1 MRFLSRGLVFVGLL
15 GAIGVLTS
23 SPASAAETSNSEF
36 VIIRPDDIVTDDL
49 YAGAIRVVVEG
60 RIEGDLVAFAAEE
73 VVIEGTVTGSVLAIA
88 PRVTIT
94 GEVGGSVRVSGNTLE
109 VDGTVDGDV
118 VAAVWTALLSSG
130 SIVGGDVLV
139 WAWRADAIGTIGQDL
154 TGTQRTLDLAGQIS
168 GDVDVSVSRL
178 TIVGPL
184 TVDGDLAYRS
194 AREAAGLE
202 DADVS
207 GAIVQKSPLAPNLRV
222 RALSLLGRFM
232 VVLFLTVAALT
243 AAYGWPQRTT
253 SAVAEVGRRPVRNW
267 LKGAGLLFAPLVLA
281 AVTGVLLGL
290 APAAAAF
297 PLLAVLVPVILAL
310 AGLSFALAL
319 VAGAPAVG
327 WLGGVLFRRLD
338 LYGAILAGSL
348 LVGMVWY
355 LPVVGWLVPVIVLP
369 LGLGAWMSQ
378 LTQSS
383 SESMSPDSSSSQSR

>member
-36 VIIRPDDIVTDDL
+36 VIIRPDDIVTEDL

-118 VAAVWTALLSSG
+118 VAAVWTALLSSE
-130 SIVGGDVLV
+130 SVVGGDVLV
-139 WAWRADAIGTIGQDL
+139 WAWRVDATGTIGQDL
-154 TGTQRTLDLAGQIS
+154 TGTQRTLNLAGEIS

-178 TIVGPL
+178 TIAGPL

-194 AREAAGLE
+194 AREAGGLE

-267 LKGAGLLFAPLVLA
+267 LKGAGLLFAPLVMVAL
-281 AVTGVLLGL
+281 TGVLLGL

-348 LVGMVWY
+348 LVGLVWY

-378 LTQSS
+378 LSQSS
-383 SESMSPDSSSSQSR
+383 SVSMSPDSSSSQSR

>member
-1 MRFLSRGLVFVGLL
+1 MRFLSRGLVVVGLF
-15 GAIGVLTS
+15 GAVGVLTS

-36 VIIRPDDIVTDDL
+36 VIIRPDDVVTDDL

-60 RIEGDLVAFAAEE
+60 RLEGDLVAFAAEE

-118 VAAVWTALLSSG
+118 VAAVWTAVLSPES
-130 SIVGGDVLV
+130 VVNGDVLV
-139 WAWRADAIGTIGQDL
+139 WGWRVDATGTIGQDL
-154 TGTQRTLDLAGQIS
+154 TGTQRTLNVAGEIS
-168 GDVDVSVSRL
+168 GDVDVSVSQL

-202 DADVS
+202 DADVA

-267 LKGAGLLFAPLVLA
+267 LKGAGLLFAPLAMA
-281 AVTGVLLGL
+281 ALTGVLLGL

-348 LVGMVWY
+348 LVGVLWY
-355 LPVVGWLVPVIVLP
+355 VPVIGWLVPVIVLP

-383 SESMSPDSSSSQSR
+383 SESMSTDSSSSHSR

>member
-1 MRFLSRGLVFVGLL
+1 MRFLSRGLFVVGLL
-15 GAIGVLTS
+15 GAVGVLTS

-36 VIIRPDDIVTDDL
+36 VIIRPDDVVTDDL

-60 RIEGDLVAFAAEE
+60 RLEGDLVAFAAEE

-118 VAAVWTALLSSG
+118 VAAVWTALLSSE
-130 SIVGGDVLV
+130 SVVGGDVLV
-139 WAWRADAIGTIGQDL
+139 WGWRVDATGTIGEDL
-154 TGTQRTLDLAGQIS
+154 TGTQRTLNVAGEIS

-194 AREAAGLE
+194 AREADGLE

-243 AAYGWPQRTT
+243 AAYGWPRRTT
-253 SAVAEVGRRPVRNW
+253 SAVAEVSRRPVRNW
-267 LKGAGLLFAPLVLA
+267 LKGAGLLFAPLVMVAL
-281 AVTGVLLGL
+281 TGVLLGL

-319 VAGAPAVG
+319 VAGAPVVG

-348 LVGMVWY
+348 LVGLVWY
-355 LPVVGWLVPVIVLP
+355 LPVVGWLVPVLVLP

-383 SESMSPDSSSSQSR
+383 SESTSTDSSSSHSR

>member
-118 VAAVWTALLSSG
+118 VAAVWTALLSSE

-154 TGTQRTLDLAGQIS
+154 TGTQRTLNLAGQIS

-194 AREAAGLE
+194 AREAGGLE

-267 LKGAGLLFAPLVLA
+267 LKGAGLLFAPLVLV

>member
-1 MRFLSRGLVFVGLL
+1 MRFLSRGLVVVGLF
-15 GAIGVLTS
+15 GAVGVLTS

-36 VIIRPDDIVTDDL
+36 VIIRPDDVVTDDL

-60 RIEGDLVAFAAEE
+60 RLEGDLVAFAAEE

-118 VAAVWTALLSSG
+118 VAAVWTAVLSPES
-130 SIVGGDVLV
+130 VVNGDVLV
-139 WAWRADAIGTIGQDL
+139 WGWRVDATGTIGQDL
-154 TGTQRTLDLAGQIS
+154 TGTQRTLNVAGEIS
-168 GDVDVSVSRL
+168 GDVDVSVSQL

-202 DADVS
+202 DADVA

-267 LKGAGLLFAPLVLA
+267 LKGAGLLFAPLAMA
-281 AVTGVLLGL
+281 ALTGVLLGL

-348 LVGMVWY
+348 LVGVLWY
-355 LPVVGWLVPVIVLP
+355 VPVIGWLVPVIVLP

-383 SESMSPDSSSSQSR
+383 SESISTDSSSSHSR

>member
-36 VIIRPDDIVTDDL
+36 VIIRPDDIVTEDL

-118 VAAVWTALLSSG
+118 VAAVWTALLSSE
-130 SIVGGDVLV
+130 SVVGGDVLV
-139 WAWRADAIGTIGQDL
+139 WAWRVDATGTIGQDL
-154 TGTQRTLDLAGQIS
+154 TGTQRTLNLAGEIS

-202 DADVS
+202 DAEVS

-267 LKGAGLLFAPLVLA
+267 LKGAGLLFAPLVLV

-327 WLGGVLFRRLD
+327 WLGGVIFRRLD

-348 LVGMVWY
+348 LVGLVWY

-383 SESMSPDSSSSQSR
+383 SESKSPDSSSSQSR

>member
-1 MRFLSRGLVFVGLL
+1 M
-15 GAIGVLTS
+15 
-23 SPASAAETSNSEF
+23 N
-36 VIIRPDDIVTDDL
+36 
-49 YAGAIRVVVEG
+49 
-60 RIEGDLVAFAAEE
+60 
-73 VVIEGTVTGSVLAIA
+73 
-88 PRVTIT
+88 
-94 GEVGGSVRVSGNTLE
+94 
-109 VDGTVDGDV
+109 
-118 VAAVWTALLSSG
+118 
-130 SIVGGDVLV
+130 
-139 WAWRADAIGTIGQDL
+139 
-154 TGTQRTLDLAGQIS
+154 LAGEIS

-202 DADVS
+202 DAEVA

-267 LKGAGLLFAPLVLA
+267 LKGAALLFAPLVMA
-281 AVTGVLLGL
+281 ALTGVLLGL

-348 LVGMVWY
+348 LVGA
-355 LPVVGWLVPVIVLP
+355 GLVSAGRRLA
-369 LGLGAWMSQ
+369 GAR
-378 LTQSS
+378 SS
-383 SESMSPDSSSSQSR
+383 CYPSDWGPG